1 MAKFLDENGA
11 AYLINKI
18 LILLNNKID
27 KEEGKSLSEENFTTL
42 LKTKLENL
50 EDYSLPIAND
60 QTLGGIKVGLGLTI
74 DSNGK
79 LSVSSLDWEN
89 IINKPDIIT
98 NQEIDMLFEE

>member
-18 LILLNNKID
+18 LVLLNNKID
-27 KEEGKSLSEENFTTL
+27 KEEGKNLSEENFTTL

-50 EDYSLPIAND
+50 EDYSLPMAND

>member
-11 AYLINKI
+11 AYLVNKI

-27 KEEGKSLSEENFTTL
+27 KEEGKELSEENFTTL

-50 EDYSLPIAND
+50 ENYSLPIAND
-60 QTLGGIKVGLGLTI
+60 QALGGIKVGLGLTI

-79 LSVSSLDWEN
+79 LSVSSLDWSN
-89 IINKPDIIT
+89 ITNKPDIIT
-98 NQEIDMLFEE
+98 NQEIDTLFEE

>member
-11 AYLINKI
+11 SYLINKI
-18 LILLNNKID
+18 LVLLNNKVD
-27 KEEGKSLSEENFTTL
+27 KEEGKNLSEENFTTL

-74 DSNGK
+74 DSTGK

-98 NQEIDMLFEE
+98 NQEIDTLFEE

>member
-11 AYLINKI
+11 SYLINKI
-18 LILLNNKID
+18 LVLLNNKVD
-27 KEEGKSLSEENFTTL
+27 KEEGKNLSEENFTTL

-98 NQEIDMLFEE
+98 NQEIDTLFEE

>member
-11 AYLINKI
+11 AYLVNKI

-27 KEEGKSLSEENFTTL
+27 KEEGKELSEENFTTS

-50 EDYSLPIAND
+50 ENYSLPIAND
-60 QTLGGIKVGLGLTI
+60 QSLGGIKVGLGLTI

-79 LSVSSLDWEN
+79 LSVSSLDWNN
-89 IINKPDIIT
+89 ITNKPDIIT
-98 NQEIDMLFEE
+98 NQEIDTLFEE

>member
-1 MAKFLDENGA
+1 MVKFLDENGA

-18 LILLNNKID
+18 LVLLNNKID

-50 EDYSLPIAND
+50 EEYSLPIAND
-60 QTLGGIKVGLGLTI
+60 QTLGGIKVGFGLTI